1 MMKSLASV
9 GASGTSSHSC
19 FTSWCFLKYLGSYGN
34 EASLQK
40 ISWDLGILKGDIND
54 IVMRVSQAILRLQN
68 KVIRW
73 LDEEERKQI
82 GSRIKQAHGFV
93 NCVGLIDGTLFP
105 SAFVPTLN
113 YEDSRKKVTMQLKV
127 CLFVMILWRLLWLKW
142 DGLVAYTTTGFGRTV
157 MFTCQR
163 KVFHQQG
170 VSAWWFGLFH
180 IYSYGSQI

>member
-40 ISWDLGILKGDIND
+40 ISWDLGILKGAIND

-93 NCVGLIDGTLFP
+93 NCVGIIDGTLFP
-105 SAFVPTLN
+105 LAFVPTLN
-113 YEDSRKKVTMQLKV
+113 SEDSRKKVTIKG
-127 CLFVMILWRLLWLKW
+127 LFVCDDTVKIT
-142 DGLVAYTTTGFGRTV
+142 LVEMGWAGSIHDNWIWTNSNVYLS
-157 MFTCQR
+157 
-163 KVFHQQG
+163 KKLFHQQG
-170 VSAWWFGLFH
+170 VSAW
-180 IYSYGSQI
+180 